1 MLYCCYFNIIS
12 KMEPLIRVENLNVV
26 YNLGKSSEY
35 RALSEINLE
44 IYPEEFII
52 FFGPSGCGKSTLLYS
67 ISGLERNIMGSI
79 YISGRDIA
87 LYSEKETLEFHRK
100 TIGMIFQAFYLI
112 PSLTVVRNVT
122 LPQVFMNQDKSG
134 RRAKALDL
142 LEYFGVKAHAY
153 KMPTE
158 LSGGQQQR
166 VAIARSLVND
176 PDILLADEPVG
187 NLDSKSAMDV
197 MDVLRNLNEKHK
209 KTVILVTHNPAFLGY
224 AHRVFYI
231 KDGRLVDVKVNRKIA
246 GLDLPSMEIKRN
258 VARDLELLIST
269 FSSLTPDQAGNLLIP
284 FKAKQIVS
292 EVLIQ
297 MTSEEVDRIE
307 KQVESMLM
315 TGIYEDDST
324 YQMLDQSE
332 EKGGLG
338 LDKRTAERISD
349 KVKDIVKEIKLLEEE
364 DKRIKDK
371 MEKDS
376 GGEVMQ
382 IRHYLLEQFEVKI
395 ENFVALEI
403 LDEAIRERLDSL
415 IDLKTVEARLR
426 APIRK
431 KGAGLS
437 RNKAHKVAKRL
448 ELLILGKYK

>member
-1 MLYCCYFNIIS
+1 
-12 KMEPLIRVENLNVV
+12 MEPLIRVEKLNVV

-35 RALSEINLE
+35 RALTDINIE

-87 LYSEKETLEFHRK
+87 LYNEKETLEYHRK

-122 LPQVFMNQDKSG
+122 LPQVFMNQEKAG
-134 RRAKALDL
+134 RRAKAMDL

-209 KTVILVTHNPAFLGY
+209 KTVILVTHNPAFLSY

-231 KDGRLVDVKVNRKIA
+231 KDGHLVDVKVNRKIA
-246 GLDLPSMEIKRN
+246 GVELPTVEIRRN
-258 VARDLELLIST
+258 VSRDLELLIST

-292 EVLIQ
+292 EVL
-297 MTSEEVDRIE
+297 MGLNSEEVERIE
-307 KQVESMLM
+307 KQVENMLM
-315 TGIYEDDST
+315 TGIFQDEST
-324 YQMLDQSE
+324 VQMLDQPE
-332 EKGGLG
+332 EQGGLG
-338 LDKRTAERISD
+338 LNKRTAEKITD
-349 KVKDIVKEIKLLEEE
+349 KVRGIVQEIKILEEE
-364 DKRIKDK
+364 DKRIKEK
-371 MEKDS
+371 MEKDA
-376 GGEVMQ
+376 GGEIMQ

-395 ENFVALEI
+395 ANFAALEI
-403 LDEAIRERLDSL
+403 LDEAVRERLESA
-415 IDLKTVEARLR
+415 IDRKTVEIRLR
-426 APIRK
+426 TPIK
-431 KGAGLS
+431 KRGAGIS
-437 RNKAHKVAKRL
+437 RSKAHKIAKRL

>member
-1 MLYCCYFNIIS
+1 
-12 KMEPLIRVENLNVV
+12 MEPLIRVENLNVV

-258 VARDLELLIST
+258 VSRDLELLIST

-332 EKGGLG
+332 EQGGLG
-338 LDKRTAERISD
+338 LDKRTAEKISD
-349 KVKDIVKEIKLLEEE
+349 RVKDIVKEIKLLEEE

-415 IDLKTVEARLR
+415 IDLKTVETRLR
-426 APIRK
+426 TPIKK